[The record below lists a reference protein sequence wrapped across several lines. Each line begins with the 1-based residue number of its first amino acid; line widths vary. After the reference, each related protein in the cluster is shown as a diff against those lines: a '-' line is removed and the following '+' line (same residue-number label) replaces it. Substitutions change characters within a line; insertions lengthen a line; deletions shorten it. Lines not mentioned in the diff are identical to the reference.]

1 MTRRLTMFL
10 SLALAACATAPR
22 SNPDMTSAATAPVA
36 RYSAEA
42 GTMPVG
48 VIPDATLRDPQR
60 GRDVTLTIDY
70 PIGTGTHPL
79 IIFSH
84 GYGASGH
91 AYVGLSAHWASYGYV
106 VIKPT
111 HLSDQNVK
119 LADITPAS
127 FRDRVA
133 DIKFVLDNLDALQKR
148 YPELQ
153 GKIDTAK
160 IGVGGHSLGALTAML
175 IGGVRTYPGPVS
187 YADPRVKAVIAMSPQ
202 GPRESWGLTKDSW
215 SEVKLPMMYMTGDRD
230 QGIDESETPDWRR
243 QAFELSA
250 AGDKWLVF
258 IAGAGHL
265 AFTGRLGVM
274 PEEVRRVPETVLPE
288 PTNNP
293 FNPPMATQSQER
305 PRPQAMG
312 DPIRAVSGTIKA
324 VSLAFWDAYLNA
336 DAKGHEFLDKAGERG
351 GVEVKKK

>member
-1 MTRRLTMFL
+1 MTRRLSIFL

-22 SNPDMTSAATAPVA
+22 KTDQAEAAPAPVA
-36 RYSAEA
+36 RYSSES

-48 VIPDATLRDPQR
+48 VIPDATLRDTQR

-70 PIGTGTHPL
+70 PIGTGAHPL
-79 IIFSH
+79 ILFSH
-84 GYGASGH
+84 GYGSNGH
-91 AYVGLSAHWASYGYV
+91 AYVGLSSHWASYGYV

-111 HLSDQNVK
+111 HLSDQNVR
-119 LADITPAS
+119 LTDITAAD

-175 IGGVRTYPGPVS
+175 IGGVRTFPGPVS

-215 SEVKLPMMYMTGDRD
+215 SDVKVPVMYMTGDRD

-274 PEEVRRVPETVLPE
+274 PEP
-288 PTNNP
+288 
-293 FNPPMATQSQER
+293 A
-305 PRPQAMG
+305 PRPTMIDPNDPFATRDTLDQQRRRTQTLS

-336 DAKGHEFLDKAGERG
+336 DAKGREFLDKAGERS